1 MAKTKTDISPTDIQV
16 LEAMEAG
23 RSFEDI
29 AKESNVEER
38 AVRARVLEIMKTLP
52 PEELLKRYPAVYMRS
67 QQIEGLDL
75 GKDVLRLSRETGV
88 SKTVL
93 DAIRRRIDARQ
104 GLKIEQPKALTD
116 RQLINALE
124 EKIALVLQYL
134 DPFSMAGSSAKD
146 LEGVL
151 DGLIS
156 NAQLLKGKPT
166 SITSVEDRRKLNELL
181 PLLVQEA
188 KRRGVIVDGTAERID
203 SNPQNPTNGTS

>member
-1 MAKTKTDISPTDIQV
+1 MAKTKPELSPLEIQT

-93 DAIRRRIDARQ
+93 DAIRRRIDARK
-104 GLKIEQPKALTD
+104 GLQAEQPKALTD

-156 NAQLLKGKPT
+156 NVQLLKGKPT

-203 SNPQNPTNGTS
+203 INNPTDGTS